1 MLPAKPFS
9 TIPGTQCGEKS
20 APAAAFPQLKKKKKK
35 DLFIWMCWVLVAACR
50 IFSCSMWDLVLWPG
64 INPGPPALGAQ
75 SLSHWT
81 TRKVYPASLLK
92 PVFPTCKLEVKF
104 FFSTFISP
112 TPPAPNMSTLS
123 L

>member
-1 MLPAKPFS
+1 MRCCLQS
-9 TIPGTQCGEKS
+9 LS
-20 APAAAFPQLKKKKKK
+20 AQYLVPSVGRSLHQLLHSPNLKKKK
-35 DLFIWMCWVLVAACR
+35 LFIWTCWVLVAACR
-50 IFSCSMWDLVLWPG
+50 IFSCSMWDLVLCPG

-112 TPPAPNMSTLS
+112 TPPAPNTSTLS